1 MKINIRNLSFASFKN
16 SNLFTNTEK
25 NSSLLQ
31 NYERNLLK
39 KRFRDKRP
47 RRENQDNI
55 RRKIK
60 RGFFNNA
67 LVKKLND
74 KLRSNG
80 IIKYFEKFPRH
91 FVNDVNKKKNK
102 QILIMTLQEIFEKK
116 ELYSLKDKLCL
127 YNYLHNL
134 EVLESEDIKD
144 NEEFKKIFNKTFR
157 ELYEEYIN
165 SDEFEKDEINR
176 LKKKNEDEY
185 ISKYI
190 YLAKYLLEYFTQ

>member
-1 MKINIRNLSFASFKN
+1 M
-16 SNLFTNTEK
+16 
-25 NSSLLQ
+25 
-31 NYERNLLK
+31 
-39 KRFRDKRP
+39 
-47 RRENQDNI
+47 
-55 RRKIK
+55 
-60 RGFFNNA
+60 
-67 LVKKLND
+67 
-74 KLRSNG
+74 
-80 IIKYFEKFPRH
+80 
-91 FVNDVNKKKNK
+91 
-102 QILIMTLQEIFEKK
+102 
-116 ELYSLKDKLCL
+116 
-127 YNYLHNL
+127 HNL

>member
-116 ELYSLKDKLCL
+116 ELYSFKDKVTLD
-127 YNYLHNL
+127 NYLHNKNL
-134 EVLESEDIKD
+134 FK
-144 NEEFKKIFNKTFR
+144 NEEIKENEELNMIMNKTIR

-165 SDEFEKDEINR
+165 SDEFKINEINR
-176 LKKKNEDEY
+176 
-185 ISKYI
+185 
-190 YLAKYLLEYFTQ
+190 